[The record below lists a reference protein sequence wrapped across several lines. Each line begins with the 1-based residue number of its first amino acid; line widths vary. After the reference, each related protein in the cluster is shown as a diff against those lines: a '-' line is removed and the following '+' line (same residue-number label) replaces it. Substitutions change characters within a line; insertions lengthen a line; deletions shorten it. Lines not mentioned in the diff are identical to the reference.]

1 MVVRLVGTN
10 QQEGQKILADAGIS
24 VLDSMEEA
32 AKQAVEIAMGAP
44 TVMGIIIN
52 ADTKAIVQ
60 GITGKQG
67 SYHTKLMLD
76 YGTKIVAGVVP
87 GKGGTASQWSSSL

>member
-1 MVVRLVGTN
+1 M
-10 QQEGQKILADAGIS
+10 
-24 VLDSMEEA
+24 
-32 AKQAVEIAMGAP
+32 
-44 TVMGIIIN
+44 
-52 ADTKAIVQ
+52 IVQ

-87 GKGGTASQWSSSL
+87 GKSGERVHGVPVYDTVKETIEGIFA